1 MSAVLIGKPA
11 SGQKVLRKTNMTTE
25 IDGLTLLSETY
36 TIRTADIAT
45 LEPDRNTLH
54 SNFVDSSYTPK
65 YTRMAVET
73 TRVEPLD
80 GDLSSLVV
88 NYVGMTSASGL
99 PAAYVTAVG
108 QAGAGVFGADAS
120 VVAKYITTDSF
131 FDLLRGGILAL
142 DFSNSQLVL
151 PTKRL
156 MPATI
161 NATVMPPNPKQRTYR
176 RSKTAAEINAEQSAQ
191 IAALNSAAGRFGNR
205 IVYGGVTGY
214 IPSIEYIYAGYVQTS
229 ISFTRRGL
237 FNQIEE
243 QFGEYFRGTD
253 DFYTGDGIPNVRK
266 IESFSSVDF
275 NF

>member
-1 MSAVLIGKPA
+1 
-11 SGQKVLRKTNMTTE
+11 MTTE

-36 TIRTADIAT
+36 TIRTADVAT

-54 SNFVDSSYTPK
+54 SVFVDSSYTPK

-120 VVAKYITTDSF
+120 IVAKYITTDSYF
-131 FDLLRGGILAL
+131 ELLKGGVLAL
-142 DFSNSQLVL
+142 DFTNSQIII

-156 MPATI
+156 MPSSI
-161 NATVMPPNPKQRTYR
+161 NGTVMPPNPRQREYR
-176 RSKTAAEINAEQSAQ
+176 RNSTRSE
-191 IAALNSAAGRFGNR
+191 IAATQAANIAEANARAGR
-205 IVYGGVTGY
+205 YGTFLVGSVVPYPVT
-214 IPSIEYIYAGYVQTS
+214 IEWIYAGYVQSS

-243 QFGEYFRGTD
+243 QFTEYFRGTD
-253 DFYTGDGIPNVRK
+253 VFYTGDGIPNVRK
-266 IESFSSVDF
+266 IEAYSAV
-275 NF
+275 NFVF

>member
-1 MSAVLIGKPA
+1 VSATLVGKPA

-36 TIRTADIAT
+36 TIRTADVAT

-54 SNFVDSSYTPK
+54 SVFVDSSYTPK

-88 NYVGMTSASGL
+88 NYVGMTTASGL

-108 QAGAGVFGADAS
+108 QAGAGIFGADAS
-120 VVAKYITTDSF
+120 IVAKYITTDSY
-131 FDLLRGGILAL
+131 FDLLKGGLISL
-142 DFSNSQLVL
+142 DFTNSALVI

-156 MPATI
+156 MPASI
-161 NATVMPPNPKQRTYR
+161 NNTLLPPNPRQREYR
-176 RSKTAAEINAEQSAQ
+176 RNKTRGELAVLVADAFAKSTRGTFF
-191 IAALNSAAGRFGNR
+191 AGGP
-205 IVYGGVTGY
+205 VVPYPVT
-214 IPSIEYIYAGYVQTS
+214 IEWVYAGYVQS
-229 ISFTRRGL
+229 AISFTRRGL

-243 QFGEYFRGTD
+243 QFTEYFRGTD
-253 DFYTGDGIPNVRK
+253 NFYTGDGVINVRAA
-266 IESFSSVDF
+266 ESFSDV
-275 NF
+275 NFTF

>member
-1 MSAVLIGKPA
+1 MSATLVGKPA

-36 TIRTADIAT
+36 TIRTADVAT

-73 TRVEPLD
+73 TRVEPMD

-88 NYVGMTSASGL
+88 SYVGMTSASGL
-99 PAAYVTAVG
+99 PPAYVTAVG

-120 VVAKYITTDSF
+120 IVAKYITTDSF
-131 FDLLRGGILAL
+131 YDLLKGGILSI
-142 DFSNSQLVL
+142 DFGNSRLIL
-151 PTKRL
+151 PSKRL
-156 MPATI
+156 MPSTI
-161 NATVMPPNPKQRTYR
+161 NSTVMPPNPRQREYR
-176 RSKTAAEINAEQSAQ
+176 RNKTYSEAATAAEASFNAQYKTNPTSV
-191 IAALNSAAGRFGNR
+191 
-205 IVYGGVTGY
+205 VYGGMVSY
-214 IPSIEYIYAGYVQTS
+214 PPSQEWIYAGYVQSS

-243 QFGEYFRGTD
+243 QFTEYFRGSD
-253 DFYTGDGIPNVRK
+253 IFYTGDGIPNLPK
-266 IESFSSVDF
+266 INAFSDV
-275 NF
+275 NFIF